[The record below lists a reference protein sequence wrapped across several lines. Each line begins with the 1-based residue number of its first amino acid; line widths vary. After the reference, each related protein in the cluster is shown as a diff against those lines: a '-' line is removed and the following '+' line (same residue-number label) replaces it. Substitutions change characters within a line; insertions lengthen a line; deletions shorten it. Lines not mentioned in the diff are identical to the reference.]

1 MEALMYSRFALL
13 TDPTVFGDGDDDLAT
28 RGKIGAEDEHR
39 MAIQKKKMRS
49 LLRLVGVCWYSN
61 LEQEGKETLLPFCVQ
76 DASNGY
82 MTERIQFYSF

>member
-39 MAIQKKKMRS
+39 MAI
-49 LLRLVGVCWYSN
+49 
-61 LEQEGKETLLPFCVQ
+61 
-76 DASNGY
+76 
-82 MTERIQFYSF
+82 